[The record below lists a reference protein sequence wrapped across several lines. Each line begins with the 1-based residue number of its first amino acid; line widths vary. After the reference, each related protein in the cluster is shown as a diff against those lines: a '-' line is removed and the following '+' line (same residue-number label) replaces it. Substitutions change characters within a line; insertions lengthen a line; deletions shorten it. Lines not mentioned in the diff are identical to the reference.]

1 MNGNSIWSA
10 AATVFIVVVCSL
22 FILIAVW
29 EHQNRKEEHEVLKNL
44 VHQEND
50 LVRQRMDAVIC
61 TSKLNL
67 FFQTLPKGQVMS
79 WQDIPDEYWPC
90 MPKNFIEQKKSIR

>member
-1 MNGNSIWSA
+1 
-10 AATVFIVVVCSL
+10 
-22 FILIAVW
+22 
-29 EHQNRKEEHEVLKNL
+29 
-44 VHQEND
+44 
-50 LVRQRMDAVIC
+50 MDAVIC